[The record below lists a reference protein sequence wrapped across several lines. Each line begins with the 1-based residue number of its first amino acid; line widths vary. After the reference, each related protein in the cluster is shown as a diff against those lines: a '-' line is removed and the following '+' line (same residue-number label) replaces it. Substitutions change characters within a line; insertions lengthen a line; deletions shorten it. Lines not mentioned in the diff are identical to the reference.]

1 MTEPNLFALPPG
13 VDFPA
18 ELVAGVLT
26 RMAGKPPEALAQ
38 VTLIVNTQRMRRR
51 VTECLQ
57 AKGALLLP
65 RLMLVTEAAAL
76 AGAALPHP
84 ISPLRRR
91 LELSVLLDGL
101 LATGSTQFPRTALYD
116 LADSLAA
123 LMEEMQG
130 EGVDPG
136 RIARLDVA
144 NHSAHWARTQAFL
157 GIVTEALRGE
167 TPDAEAVLRRA
178 VTRLTEQWAV
188 SPPVDPVIL
197 AGSTASRG
205 TTALLVQAI
214 ARLPNGAVVL
224 PGYDFDTPDPVWDSM
239 EDALTAEDH
248 PQYRFRRVMDL
259 LDCGPGAIRRW
270 TDSQPPDPGRNRLIS
285 LSLRPAPITDQWLT
299 EGPKL
304 PDLGAATEGM
314 TLICLLYTSPSPR
327 DRTRSRM
334 PSSA

>member
-144 NHSAHWARTQAFL
+144 NHSAHWAR
-157 GIVTEALRGE
+157 GHRSCPIHRSV
-167 TPDAEAVLRRA
+167 
-178 VTRLTEQWAV
+178 
-188 SPPVDPVIL
+188 
-197 AGSTASRG
+197 AG
-205 TTALLVQAI
+205 
-214 ARLPNGAVVL
+214 
-224 PGYDFDTPDPVWDSM
+224 
-239 EDALTAEDH
+239 
-248 PQYRFRRVMDL
+248 
-259 LDCGPGAIRRW
+259 
-270 TDSQPPDPGRNRLIS
+270 GRNRWH
-285 LSLRPAPITDQWLT
+285 P
-299 EGPKL
+299 
-304 PDLGAATEGM
+304 
-314 TLICLLYTSPSPR
+314 
-327 DRTRSRM
+327 
-334 PSSA
+334 